1 MSLLKDKWIVRDEA
15 DINVGVGLVP
25 ETLSIAVAPAKQI
38 EYPST
43 NVDAP
48 KVYILYG
55 ETGEYSDKST
65 WAVGAYLCKD
75 KACAR
80 LDFLNQVL
88 KDNDIYKHKHQDV
101 MCDGSVVARAKEQM
115 ASHPDGDINLRVD
128 YTGSC
133 YHVEEIPL
141 LS

>member
-1 MSLLKDKWIVRDEA
+1 MPLLKDKWIVRDEA
-15 DINVGVGLVP
+15 NAKVELDLVP
-25 ETLSIAVAPAKQI
+25 ETLSVSVAPAKQI
-38 EYPST
+38 EYPTTSID
-43 NVDAP
+43 VP

-75 KACAR
+75 KASAR

-115 ASHPDGDINLRVD
+115 VSHPDGDVNLCVD

-133 YHVEEIPL
+133 YKIQECDL
-141 LS
+141 LT